1 VIPLPRPAMA
11 IGIVA
16 DFAALSRPHWLGGD
30 WGGEAE
36 ESCKLQAASSG
47 EAGSREAE
55 RRGSPRRHGGH
66 RGCTEKTESQGREPQ
81 ATSCKLGRRAREA
94 ERRPGSPRRHG
105 GHRGCTEKTESQGRE
120 PQATSCKLGRRA
132 REAERRGS
140 PRRHGGHRGWPEK
153 SRRMG
158 AMQSVGSV
166 QSVAGS
172 PALGGRRG
180 LSTDGTGRTN
190 GTDWTDDLW
199 SS

>member
-55 RRGSPRRHGGH
+55 RR
-66 RGCTEKTESQGREPQ
+66 
-81 ATSCKLGRRAREA
+81 
-94 ERRPGSPRRHG
+94 GSPRRHG